1 MRRRFSAAATA
12 RLVLLLGATSASP
25 LGAQQKPTL
34 EPEDYARWETLGTA
48 ELSPD
53 GSLFAYTIS
62 RVAGDVE
69 LRYGTVA
76 RGETMRVPHASTPA
90 FSSDG
95 RWLAYSLGLSVAERD
110 RRERAGEPIR
120 SRVVLVDLASDAAI
134 DVGEH
139 ASFAFSPDGAH
150 LSLHGYA
157 RDDAGADLVIRD
169 LRRSRSIRFAGVTAA
184 AWRDRGSVMAFVVA
198 HGDGRGSSVHVHNAV
213 SGVVRALAT
222 DSAALTALT
231 WREGHDDLAV
241 LRRRS
246 DARFEEP
253 THDILLWREAGTAG
267 VRRHVLEPLA
277 TVSFPRAQRI
287 VDTRPLR
294 WSRDG
299 TTLFFGVR
307 DWTLRSD
314 TASAGTVSAD
324 SAVVR
329 NEPAE
334 VEVWHSAD
342 VEIVPEQKVRALL
355 EPTLSRV
362 AVWHVDR
369 GRVMLL
375 GTEDLETISLSDGRY
390 ALGLDARRYARE
402 RMFGPQLRD
411 LYLIDIATGE
421 RALVAERVQYE
432 YGISPGGRYVL
443 YVRAGDFWTFDTRT
457 RTHANITADVP
468 AEFINVGHDYGLEN
482 KPPFGTGGW
491 TPDDRSVLLHDRYDV
506 WEVRADGS
514 RATRLTDGAPE
525 RIRHRRIW
533 LSPEDRTVDLSRP
546 AYVGLYGETT
556 RMTGYARLRAGRVAE
571 RLLYTDAQLSRLA
584 RASDAEV
591 YMYRME
597 RFDDSPDVFVGRA
610 DLTDAR
616 QVTRTNEFQGD
627 YAWGRSELLDF
638 VSRSGAE
645 LQAALFYPA
654 DYEPGRKYPLIV
666 DIYENAASA
675 LHTYVVPSEH
685 TMHNTTVFTQAGYF
699 VLKPDIAYRLR
710 DPGVSAVEALVPA
723 VQRALAGEAIDPAR
737 IGLVGHS
744 WGAYQ
749 AAFAVT
755 QTDLFAAAVAAAPL
769 ANMISMYLSIYWN
782 TGGTDARMFEIDQGR
797 MQVPFWEDVDA
808 YVRNSPVFHIGAMT
822 TPLLVAFGTRDG
834 AVDWHQG
841 IELYNAARRAGKD
854 LVLLVYEGE
863 NHSLA
868 RRPNQVDYHR
878 RTNQWLAH
886 YLKGEPAAG
895 WITDGETWA
904 ERQRLLRRSGQRQ
917 H

>member
-1 MRRRFSAAATA
+1 MRRRFSAAAIA
-12 RLVLLLGATSASP
+12 RLVFLLGIMSALP
-25 LGAQQKPTL
+25 LAAQQKPTL
-34 EPEDYARWETLGTA
+34 APEDYARWETLGTTT
-48 ELSPD
+48 LSAD
-53 GSLFAYTIS
+53 GRRFAYTVS
-62 RVAGDVE
+62 RVDGDVE
-69 LRYGTVA
+69 LRHGTVA
-76 RGETMRVPHASTPA
+76 RGETSRVPHASAPV
-90 FSSDG
+90 FSADG
-95 RWLAYSLGLSVAERD
+95 RWLAYSLGLSVAERN

-120 SRVVLVDLASDAAI
+120 SRVVLVDLASDTVT

-139 ASFAFSPDGAH
+139 ATFAFSHDGSH
-150 LSLHGYA
+150 LSLRGYE
-157 RDDAGADLVIRD
+157 REDAGTDLIIRN
-169 LRRSRSIRFAGVTAA
+169 LTRSRSIRFARVTAA
-184 AWRDRGSVMAFVVA
+184 AWRDRGSVIAFVVA
-198 HGDGRGSSVHVHNAV
+198 HGDGRGSSVHIHDAV

-222 DSAALTALT
+222 DSATFSALT
-231 WREGHDDLAV
+231 WREDHDDLAV

-246 DARFEEP
+246 APGFEEP
-253 THDILLWREAGTAG
+253 THDILLWRDAGTAA
-267 VRRHVLEPLA
+267 VRQHVLDPLA
-277 TVSFPRAQRI
+277 NVSFPGAQRI

-299 TTLFFGVR
+299 TALFFGVR

-314 TASAGTVSAD
+314 TASPATVVAD
-324 SAVVR
+324 SAAVR
-329 NEPAE
+329 HEPAE

-342 VEIVPEQKVRALL
+342 VEIIPEQKVRALL
-355 EPTLSRV
+355 EPALSSV

-369 GRVMLL
+369 GRVIRL
-375 GTEDLETISLSDGRY
+375 GTADLETVSLSDGAY

-411 LYLIDIATGE
+411 LHLIDIATGE
-421 RALVAERVQYE
+421 RKLVAEGVQYE
-432 YGISPGGRYVL
+432 YGISPTGRYVL
-443 YVRAGDFWTFDTRT
+443 YVRAGDYWTFDTRT

-468 AEFINVGHDYGLEN
+468 AEFINLGHDYGLED

-491 TPDDRSVLLHDRYDV
+491 TPGDRSVLLHDRYDV

-514 RATRLTDGAPE
+514 RATRLTDGARE

-533 LSPEDRTVDLSRP
+533 LNPEDRTVDLSRP
-546 AYVGLYGETT
+546 TYVGLHGETT
-556 RMTGYARLRAGRVAE
+556 RMTGYARLRPGGLAV
-571 RLLYTDAQLSRLA
+571 RLLYVDAQVSRLSR
-584 RASDAEV
+584 ASGAEV

-597 RFDDSPDVFVGRA
+597 RFDDSPDMFVGGP
-610 DLTDAR
+610 DLTAAR
-616 QVTRTNEFQGD
+616 QATRTNEFQD
-627 YAWGRSELLDF
+627 AYAWGRSELLEF
-638 VSRSGAE
+638 VSQAGAE
-645 LQAALFYPA
+645 LRAALFYPA

-666 DIYENAASA
+666 DIYENASSA

-685 TMHNTTVFTQAGYF
+685 TMHNTTVFTHAGYF

-723 VQRALAGEAIDPAR
+723 VHRALATGAIDTAR

-808 YVRNSPVFHIGAMT
+808 YIRNSPVFHIEAMT
-822 TPLLVAFGTRDG
+822 TPLLVAFGNRDG

-841 IELYNAARRAGKD
+841 IELYNAARRAGRD
-854 LVLLVYEGE
+854 LVLLVYDGE

-878 RTNQWLAH
+878 RANQWLAH
-886 YLKGEPAAG
+886 YVKGEPPAA
-895 WITDGETWA
+895 WITDGQTP
-904 ERQRLLRRSGQRQ
+904 
-917 H
+917 